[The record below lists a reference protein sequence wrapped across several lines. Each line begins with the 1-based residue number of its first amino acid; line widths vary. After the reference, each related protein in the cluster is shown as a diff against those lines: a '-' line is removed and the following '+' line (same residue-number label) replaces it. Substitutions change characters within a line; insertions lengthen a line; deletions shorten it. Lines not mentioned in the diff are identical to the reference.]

1 MRNAIRSLSIGLF
14 AIGLVT
20 CADIATGNRPR
31 GLERATFAFVPKFE
45 PGANRTVTALA
56 QVGLQYD
63 NVRIVIVRPETD
75 TLKDTTVAF
84 HSTDAPLTLELS
96 VLAIPEEHLG
106 ATLQFKSGTVV
117 LFQGSSNVTAT
128 PANIPG
134 TADNAVSIA
143 VTYVG
148 PGATAK
154 KITLSPGSGL
164 FAAGIA
170 TQFTATAS
178 DANDVVLKNVPF
190 AWSVSDANVAT
201 ISPTGPTAM
210 VTPKGSRGTVT
221 VTAAFGDLSQ
231 SATMNLVPP
240 ATGLRIAQGA
250 AQTGRHGTQLP
261 LPIIVEAIADDGLPA
276 LATGLTATFVANSG
290 GSVSP
295 ASAPFGAD
303 GRAQSLFTLGSNAGG
318 IHLYTVTAG
327 SFSPVIV
334 PEIAVV
340 GPPTQLIPSG
350 SKTLTITA
358 GVVPSPVPTF
368 RVADV
373 NGDSVAGVPLTVTVS
388 KQGTTGTTTFPFIAD
403 TIGLVNLSNLVPTVV
418 GTFTVTFASGNA
430 DFSFPSLTYTVTV
443 VPGAAAKLAFDKV
456 PTSSSSGG
464 FLLTGVAVVIQ
475 DKFGNTATSSTAA
488 VTIGLDATTG
498 AGETLG
504 GTPTASAVNGVA
516 GFTNLQITPAKSSG
530 VKLTASSTGLTSA
543 LSAAIIITP

>member
-14 AIGLVT
+14 AVGLVT

-31 GLERATFAFVPKFE
+31 GLERATFAFIPKFE
-45 PGANRTVTALA
+45 AGANRTVTALA

-106 ATLQFKSGTVV
+106 ATLQFKSGTTV

-128 PANIPG
+128 PANVPG

-154 KITLSPGSGL
+154 TITLSPGSGL
-164 FAAGIA
+164 YAAGIA
-170 TQFTATAS
+170 TQFTAKAF
-178 DANDVVLKNVPF
+178 DAANVELQNVPF
-190 AWSVSDANVAT
+190 VWSVSDVNVAT
-201 ISPTGPTAM
+201 VSATGT
-210 VTPKGSRGTVT
+210 VTPKGTRGTVT
-221 VTAAFGDLSQ
+221 VTAAFGDLRQ
-231 SATMNLVPP
+231 STTMNLVPP

-250 AQTGRHGTQLP
+250 AQTGRHGAQLP

-327 SFSPVIV
+327 SFSPLIV

-350 SKTLTITA
+350 STTLTITA
-358 GVVPSPVPTF
+358 GVVPNPVPTF

-388 KQGTTGTTTFPFIAD
+388 KQGATGTTTFPFIAD
-403 TIGLVNLSNLVPTVV
+403 TIGLVNLSAIVPTVV
-418 GTFTVTFASGNA
+418 GTFTVTFASGSA
-430 DFSFPSLTYTVTV
+430 DFSFPSLTYTVTI
-443 VPGAAAKLAFDKV
+443 VPGAATKLAFDRV

-464 FLLTGVAVVIQ
+464 FLSSGVAVLIQ
-475 DKFGNTATSSTAA
+475 DKFGNTVTPSTAA

-498 AGETLG
+498 AGETLS
-504 GTPTASAVNGVA
+504 GTKTVSAVNGVA
-516 GFTNLQITPAKSSG
+516 GYTDLQITPAKTSG